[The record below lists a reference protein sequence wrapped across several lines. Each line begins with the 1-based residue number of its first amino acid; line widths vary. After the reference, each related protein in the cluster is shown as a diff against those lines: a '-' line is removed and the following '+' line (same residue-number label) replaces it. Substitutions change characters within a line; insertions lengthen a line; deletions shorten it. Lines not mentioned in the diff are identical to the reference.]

1 MNLPRIFVFV
11 SSRNSRRVYG
21 TRFAAIGSVENAK
34 PLIWNKFMPSEA
46 HPDFVRLTSAP
57 NSFEAGIWQQ
67 ALQDAGIRCEVLGD
81 YLEAG
86 IGNLPG
92 MSVELWVE
100 AANLTRAQEILREH
114 QNNSDTHDDS
124 SEPS

>member
-1 MNLPRIFVFV
+1 MQNPALGKKI
-11 SSRNSRRVYG
+11 
-21 TRFAAIGSVENAK
+21 
-34 PLIWNKFMPSEA
+34 MPSEV

-67 ALQDAGIRCEVLGD
+67 ALQDEGIRCEVLGD

-86 IGNLPG
+86 IGNTPG
-92 MSVELWVE
+92 MMVELWVE
-100 AANLTRAQEILREH
+100 AANLPRAEAILREH
-114 QNNSDTHDDS
+114 QNKSDTHDDS